1 MATHVQRVVR
11 GHLGRVKAKA
21 EMDHRRLADA
31 RDLAEEAEMDL
42 ESAKAALKRAKLR
55 HDGQAMLAMQHE
67 VTLASKRWE
76 ESMVQVKEATSIKNV
91 RAQAAMTKAGL
102 LKLIKVREQMTK
114 AKLKLIAFIKP
125 KRSAMSNWGKLRK
138 GAKGAKTRDAPLT
151 DGEQAELRAA
161 RIRLR
166 DMKKQ
171 MAKLEKTR
179 QATKLDIDVKD
190 SALAVLDGQHQIRRN
205 QTMCIG
211 GGGNGGGVESST
223 VSLPAGTDRSLVTL
237 MELMA
242 ERLGRLELIIW
253 GGVRVSLRRRE
264 KRRQRCDMGL
274 SKNTMCVV
282 WMCVCVCV
290 CLCVV
295 RQLNLLRC
303 ISVRCRNPM

>member
-1 MATHVQRVVR
+1 MATHIQRVVR
-11 GHLGRVKAKA
+11 GHIGRIKAKA

-31 RDLAEEAEMDL
+31 QDLAEEAEMDL
-42 ESAKAALKRAKLR
+42 ESAKAALKRATQR
-55 HDGQAMLAMQHE
+55 HDGQVMLAMRHE

-76 ESMVQVKEATSIKNV
+76 ESMVRVKEATSIKNV
-91 RAQAAMTKAGL
+91 RAQAVMTKAGL

-138 GAKGAKTRDAPLT
+138 GAKGATIRDAPLT

-190 SALAVLDGQHQIRRN
+190 SALAVLDGQQQIRRN
-205 QTMCIG
+205 QTVCSG
-211 GGGNGGGVESST
+211 GGGSSGGGGEGGGMESST
-223 VSLPAGTDRSLVTL
+223 FSLPAGTDRSLVTL
-237 MELMA
+237 LELMA

-253 GGVRVSLRRRE
+253 GGVRVSFRRRE
-264 KRRQRCDMGL
+264 KRRQRCDIWA
-274 SKNTMCVV
+274 SCSVRV
-282 WMCVCVCV
+282 CVCVCV
-290 CLCVV
+290 CVCVV
-295 RQLNLLRC
+295 RQMNLLCC
-303 ISVRCRNPM
+303 ISVRCM